1 MSGEG
6 EPLPVRIYRTV
17 KVRVGIVGCGVV
29 GTGTARLL
37 LENRRVLR
45 KKTGIDFELVRVADL
60 NWEKER
66 EFHVPEEIRTTDY
79 REVLEESD
87 VVVELVGGKGFA
99 KELILTALEKGKYV
113 VTANKHLLALEG
125 REIFRKARESGLR
138 IGFEASVGGGIP
150 VIKALREGLV
160 GNRVSTVY
168 GILNGTTNYILTRM
182 LEGGLE
188 FETALEEAR
197 GKGYAEAD
205 PSLDIDGWDAAHK
218 INILA
223 SLAFGRYFPFD
234 KVYVEGIRGI
244 NRVDVEL
251 GKELGYTIKLLAIA
265 KRFDHEVEIRVH
277 PTFIHSEE
285 ALAKVSGVYN
295 AVMIEGDF
303 VGRTMFY
310 GKGAGSLPTASA
322 VVSDV
327 VDVGRSLLKGNG
339 HEVTPVDWEEEEIRV
354 RENFFS
360 RYYLRFD
367 VPDRPG
373 VLAAISRVL
382 ADFNI
387 SIAAVLQKE
396 MVCELAG
403 RKGEPVVPLVILT
416 HKAYEKDVQKALSE
430 IENLPVVVSEPV
442 LIRVEEEAQ

>member
-1 MSGEG
+1 M
-6 EPLPVRIYRTV
+6 

-29 GTGTARLL
+29 GTGTAKLL
-37 LENRRVLR
+37 IENRELLR
-45 KKTGIDFELVRVADL
+45 KRTGIDFDLVKVADL
-60 NWEKER
+60 NWDKER
-66 EFHVPEEIRTTDY
+66 EFHVPEDIRTEDY

-87 VVVELVGGKGFA
+87 VVVELVGGRGFA
-99 KELILTALEKGKYV
+99 KELILTALERGKNV

-125 REIFRKARESGLR
+125 RELFLRAREKGLR

-150 VIKALREGLV
+150 VIRALREGLV
-160 GNRVSTVY
+160 GNRISTVY

-182 LEGGLE
+182 LEGGLD
-188 FETALEEAR
+188 FNSALQEAKE
-197 GKGYAEAD
+197 KGYVEAD

-223 SLAFGRYFPFD
+223 SLAFGSYFPFE
-234 KVYVEGIRGI
+234 KVYVEGIRNI
-244 NRVDVEL
+244 DRLDVEL
-251 GKELGYTIKLLAIA
+251 GRELGYTIKLLAIA

-303 VGRTMFY
+303 VGKTMFY

-327 VDVGRSLLKGNG
+327 VDVGVSMLCGNG
-339 HEVTPVDWEEEEIRV
+339 PEVTPVEWETEEVRV

-373 VLAAISRVL
+373 VLASVARVL
-382 ADFNI
+382 AEFGI

-403 RKGEPVVPLVILT
+403 KKGEPLVPLVILT
-416 HKAYEKDVQKALSE
+416 HKAYEMDIRKALEE
-430 IENLPVVVSEPV
+430 IRNLPVVVGEPV
-442 LIRVEEEAQ
+442 LIRVEEEAD